1 MKRARLRG
9 FTLVELVIVIVITG
23 ILSGMVAVFLRT
35 PVQSYV
41 DTAARAELT
50 DVADLAL
57 RRLARDVRL
66 ALPNSVYVSPDRK
79 MLQFLLVKTGGRYV
93 DISDAP
99 PASLLPLD
107 FSPSANLSFDLAGA
121 APSGRQQIQ
130 VNDYIV
136 VFNIGTAP
144 ADAYTSGNIARVT
157 AVSGTRIT
165 MANNP
170 FATASPSMPS
180 PSNRFQVVTGTVTY
194 VCAPVAGGGG
204 TLTRNYSS
212 AIFGPNGLGAPPYG
226 TPALLAK
233 KVSDCGF
240 DYTVLAN
247 ANAALVGMSLTL
259 TRDNGE
265 SVKLSR
271 QVHVDNT
278 P

>member
-1 MKRARLRG
+1 
-9 FTLVELVIVIVITG
+9 
-23 ILSGMVAVFLRT
+23 
-35 PVQSYV
+35 
-41 DTAARAELT
+41 
-50 DVADLAL
+50 
-57 RRLARDVRL
+57 
-66 ALPNSVYVSPDRK
+66 
-79 MLQFLLVKTGGRYV
+79 
-93 DISDAP
+93 
-99 PASLLPLD
+99 
-107 FSPSANLSFDLAGA
+107 
-121 APSGRQQIQ
+121 
-130 VNDYIV
+130 V

-212 AIFGPNGLGAPPYG
+212 AIFGPNGPRPLWHA
-226 TPALLAK
+226 ALLAK

-247 ANAALVGMSLTL
+247 ANARWSACRSH
-259 TRDNGE
+259 
-265 SVKLSR
+265 SR
-271 QVHVDNT
+271 AT
-278 P
+278 TARA